1 MKKIKIFQSTRKLLE
16 NGSGYS
22 IKSWFLYGTF
32 ICGTIILLA
41 SGGVMLYDVL
51 YDGRVDSSL
60 ADLAE
65 VITAVSGL
73 FVAAGLPKIA
83 GEIFEN
89 RNNSKSKKKEEET
102 NNG

>member
-1 MKKIKIFQSTRKLLE
+1 MKKIKIFQTTKKLLE

-41 SGGVMLYDVL
+41 SGGVMVYDVL

-89 RNNSKSKKKEEET
+89 RNTKSKKKEEET
-102 NNG
+102 T

>member
-1 MKKIKIFQSTRKLLE
+1 MKTKLFQNVNKLLV

-32 ICGTIILLA
+32 VCGTIILLA
-41 SGGVMLYDVL
+41 SGGVMVYDVV

-83 GEIFEN
+83 GEIFEK
-89 RNNSKSKKKEEET
+89 RNNNPKKKEET
-102 NNG
+102 DNG

>member
-1 MKKIKIFQSTRKLLE
+1 MNKIKIFQSTRKLLE

-32 ICGTIILLA
+32 VCGTIILLA
-41 SGGVMLYDVL
+41 SGAVMVYDVL
-51 YDGRVDSSL
+51 YDGKVDSSL

-89 RNNSKSKKKEEET
+89 RNNSKTKMKEEET

>member
-1 MKKIKIFQSTRKLLE
+1 MKTKLFQNANKLLV

-32 ICGTIILLA
+32 VCGTLILLA
-41 SGGVMLYDVL
+41 SVGVMVYDVAF
-51 YDGRVDSSL
+51 DGKVDSSL

-73 FVAAGLPKIA
+73 FVAA
-83 GEIFEN
+83 
-89 RNNSKSKKKEEET
+89 
-102 NNG
+102 

>member
-1 MKKIKIFQSTRKLLE
+1 MKTKLFQNANKLLV

-89 RNNSKSKKKEEET
+89 RNTKPKKKEEET
-102 NNG
+102 T

>member
-1 MKKIKIFQSTRKLLE
+1 MKKIKIFQSTHKLLE

-89 RNNSKSKKKEEET
+89 RNTKSKKKEEET

>member
-1 MKKIKIFQSTRKLLE
+1 MKTKLFQNANKLLV

-32 ICGTIILLA
+32 VCGTIILLA
-41 SGGVMLYDVL
+41 SGGVMVYDVL

-89 RNNSKSKKKEEET
+89 RNNSKSKNKEEET

>member
-1 MKKIKIFQSTRKLLE
+1 MAF
-16 NGSGYS
+16 
-22 IKSWFLYGTF
+22 
-32 ICGTIILLA
+32 
-41 SGGVMLYDVL
+41 
-51 YDGRVDSSL
+51 DGKVDSSL

>member
-1 MKKIKIFQSTRKLLE
+1 MKIKLFQNANKLLV

-32 ICGTIILLA
+32 ICGTLILLA
-41 SGGVMLYDVL
+41 SGGVMVYDVAF
-51 YDGRVDSSL
+51 DGRVDSSL

-83 GEIFEN
+83 GEIFEK
-89 RNNSKSKKKEEET
+89 RNNIQPKKKEEET
-102 NNG
+102 T

>member
-1 MKKIKIFQSTRKLLE
+1 MKTKLFQNVNKLLV

-32 ICGTIILLA
+32 VCGTIILLA
-41 SGGVMLYDVL
+41 SGGVMVYDVL

-83 GEIFEN
+83 GEIFEK
-89 RNNSKSKKKEEET
+89 RNNIQPKNKEEET
-102 NNG
+102 K

>member
-1 MKKIKIFQSTRKLLE
+1 MKTKLFQNANKLLV

-32 ICGTIILLA
+32 VCGTIILLA
-41 SGGVMLYDVL
+41 SGGVMVYDVAF
-51 YDGRVDSSL
+51 DGKVDSSL

-83 GEIFEN
+83 GEIFEK
-89 RNNSKSKKKEEET
+89 RNNIQPKSKEEQT
-102 NNG
+102 T

>member
-1 MKKIKIFQSTRKLLE
+1 MKTKLFQNANKLLV

-22 IKSWFLYGTF
+22 IKSWFMYGTF
-32 ICGTIILLA
+32 ICGTLILLA
-41 SGGVMLYDVL
+41 SGGVMVYDVAF
-51 YDGRVDSSL
+51 DGKVDSSL

>member
-1 MKKIKIFQSTRKLLE
+1 MNKIKIFQTTRKLLE

-65 VITAVSGL
+65 IITAVSGL

-89 RNNSKSKKKEEET
+89 RNNIQPKKKEEET
-102 NNG
+102 T

>member
-1 MKKIKIFQSTRKLLE
+1 MKTKLFQNANKLLV

-83 GEIFEN
+83 GEIFEK
-89 RNNSKSKKKEEET
+89 RNNIQPKKKEEET

>member
-1 MKKIKIFQSTRKLLE
+1 MKKIKIFQTTRKLLE

-22 IKSWFLYGTF
+22 IKSGFLYGTF
-32 ICGTIILLA
+32 VRGTIILLA
-41 SGGVMLYDVL
+41 SGGVMVYDVV

-60 ADLAE
+60 ADLSE

-89 RNNSKSKKKEEET
+89 RNNTKAKKKEEET

>member
-1 MKKIKIFQSTRKLLE
+1 MKKIKIFQSTRNLLE

-65 VITAVSGL
+65 IITAVSGL

-89 RNNSKSKKKEEET
+89 RNNTKKKEEET

>member
-1 MKKIKIFQSTRKLLE
+1 MKKIKMFQSTRKLLE

-32 ICGTIILLA
+32 VCGTIILLA
-41 SGGVMLYDVL
+41 SGGVMVYDVV
-51 YDGRVDSSL
+51 YDGKVDSSL

-89 RNNSKSKKKEEET
+89 RDNTKAKKKEEET

>member
-1 MKKIKIFQSTRKLLE
+1 MKTKLFQNANKLLV

-22 IKSWFLYGTF
+22 IKSWFLYVTF

-41 SGGVMLYDVL
+41 SGGVMVYDVAF
-51 YDGRVDSSL
+51 DGRVDSSL

-83 GEIFEN
+83 GEIFEK
-89 RNNSKSKKKEEET
+89 RNNIQPKKKEEET

>member
-1 MKKIKIFQSTRKLLE
+1 MKTKLFQNANKLLV

-32 ICGTIILLA
+32 ICGTLILLA
-41 SGGVMLYDVL
+41 SGGVMVYDVL

-83 GEIFEN
+83 GEIFEK
-89 RNNSKSKKKEEET
+89 RNNIQPKKKEEET
-102 NNG
+102 T

>member
-1 MKKIKIFQSTRKLLE
+1 MNKIKIFQTTRKLLE

-65 VITAVSGL
+65 IITDVS
-73 FVAAGLPKIA
+73 
-83 GEIFEN
+83 
-89 RNNSKSKKKEEET
+89 
-102 NNG
+102 

>member
-1 MKKIKIFQSTRKLLE
+1 MKTKFFQSTSKLLV
-16 NGSGYS
+16 NNSGYS

-32 ICGTIILLA
+32 VCGTIILLA
-41 SGGVMLYDVL
+41 SGGVMVYDVL

-102 NNG
+102 SNG

>member
-1 MKKIKIFQSTRKLLE
+1 MKTKLFQNANKLLV

-41 SGGVMLYDVL
+41 SGGVMVYDVAF
-51 YDGRVDSSL
+51 DGKVDSSL

-83 GEIFEN
+83 GEIFEK
-89 RNNSKSKKKEEET
+89 RNNIQPKKKEEET
-102 NNG
+102 T

>member
-1 MKKIKIFQSTRKLLE
+1 MKTKLFQNANKLLV

-41 SGGVMLYDVL
+41 SGGVMVYDVAF
-51 YDGRVDSSL
+51 DGRVDSSL

-89 RNNSKSKKKEEET
+89 RNTKSKKKEEET

>member
-1 MKKIKIFQSTRKLLE
+1 MKKIKIFQTTKKLLE

-32 ICGTIILLA
+32 VCGTIILLA
-41 SGGVMLYDVL
+41 SGGVMVYDVL

>member
-1 MKKIKIFQSTRKLLE
+1 MKTKYFQNTRKLLE

-32 ICGTIILLA
+32 VCGTIILLA
-41 SGGVMLYDVL
+41 SGAVMVYDVV
-51 YDGRVDSSL
+51 YDGKVDSSL

-89 RNNSKSKKKEEET
+89 RNNTKAKKKEEET

>member
-1 MKKIKIFQSTRKLLE
+1 MNKIKIFQTTRKLLE

-41 SGGVMLYDVL
+41 SGGVMVYDVV

-89 RNNSKSKKKEEET
+89 RNNSKTKKKEEET

>member
-1 MKKIKIFQSTRKLLE
+1 MKTKLFQNANKLLV

-32 ICGTIILLA
+32 VCGTIILLA
-41 SGGVMLYDVL
+41 SGGVMVYDVL
-51 YDGRVDSSL
+51 YDGKVDSSL

-83 GEIFEN
+83 GEIFEK
-89 RNNSKSKKKEEET
+89 RNSAEPKKKEEQT
-102 NNG
+102 T

>member
-1 MKKIKIFQSTRKLLE
+1 MKTKLFQNANKLLV

-41 SGGVMLYDVL
+41 SGGVMVYDVL

-83 GEIFEN
+83 GEIFEK
-89 RNNSKSKKKEEET
+89 RNNAEQKKKEEET

>member
-1 MKKIKIFQSTRKLLE
+1 MKNIFENTRKLLQ
-16 NGSGYS
+16 NNSGYS

-32 ICGTIILLA
+32 VCGTIILLA
-41 SGGVMLYDVL
+41 SGGVMVYDVAF
-51 YDGRVDSSL
+51 DGKVDSSL

>member
-1 MKKIKIFQSTRKLLE
+1 MKMELFKNLNKLLV

-32 ICGTIILLA
+32 VCGAIILLA
-41 SGGVMLYDVL
+41 SGGVMVYDVL

-60 ADLAE
+60 SDLAE

-89 RNNSKSKKKEEET
+89 RNNLKSKKKEEET

>member
-1 MKKIKIFQSTRKLLE
+1 MKTKLFQNANKLLV

-41 SGGVMLYDVL
+41 SGGVMVYDVL

-89 RNNSKSKKKEEET
+89 RNTKSKKKEEET

>member
-1 MKKIKIFQSTRKLLE
+1 MKTKIFQTTRKLLE

-32 ICGTIILLA
+32 VCGTIILLA
-41 SGGVMLYDVL
+41 SGGVMVYDVV
-51 YDGRVDSSL
+51 YDGKVDSSL

-89 RNNSKSKKKEEET
+89 RNNSKTKMKEEET

>member
-1 MKKIKIFQSTRKLLE
+1 MKTKLFQNANKLLV

-32 ICGTIILLA
+32 VCGTLILLA
-41 SGGVMLYDVL
+41 SVGVMVYDVAF
-51 YDGRVDSSL
+51 DGKVDSSL

-89 RNNSKSKKKEEET
+89 RNNTKSKKKEEET

>member
-1 MKKIKIFQSTRKLLE
+1 MKTKLFQNANKLLV

-32 ICGTIILLA
+32 VCGTIILLA
-41 SGGVMLYDVL
+41 SGGVMVYDVAF
-51 YDGRVDSSL
+51 DGKVDSSL

-83 GEIFEN
+83 GEIFEK
-89 RNNSKSKKKEEET
+89 RNNIQPKSKEEHT
-102 NNG
+102 T

>member
-1 MKKIKIFQSTRKLLE
+1 MKMELFKNVNKLLV

-32 ICGTIILLA
+32 VCGTIILLA
-41 SGGVMLYDVL
+41 SGGVMVYDVL

-60 ADLAE
+60 SDLAE
-65 VITAVSGL
+65 VITSVSGL

-89 RNNSKSKKKEEET
+89 RNNLKSKKKEEET